1 MLNGGPDTVVYN
13 AGLAGKI
20 GTYVIY
26 PCIIYGR
33 SAGPVNALGVIQ
45 YFMHLKV
52 KELGFV
58 PYIGAGTA
66 ITNAL
71 HVNTTV
77 DFTLLV
83 LAQSL
88 KEDQPQGSVYERVYF
103 IGGKEAPWKDVAN
116 WFAKAFFAAGVS
128 KEDKARS
135 VSVEEAGEGEIPM
148 LMSRDMKFISPRAQE
163 LGFRGNDNSDQFKEF
178 LSVRA
183 DIFPA

>member
-1 MLNGGPDTVVYN
+1 M
-13 AGLAGKI
+13 
-20 GTYVIY
+20 
-26 PCIIYGR
+26 
-33 SAGPVNALGVIQ
+33 
-45 YFMHLKV
+45 
-52 KELGFV
+52 
-58 PYIGAGTA
+58 
-66 ITNAL
+66 
-71 HVNTTV
+71 